1 MAKKSARSKGY
12 RKNVTKKPYLSK
24 KEIILLIAIVAVII
38 AGIVLFNAFYDDGSL
53 DVVDGVAQTQGE
65 NSLIIN
71 AGTGNAPRYF
81 KVGQL
86 ANVDGYAL
94 EAEMTGT
101 DENVN
106 HYIYRPEAESPID
119 QITVEATAYKAEQL
133 ASPTLAAYSS
143 TTDGVCSEMGEAEV
157 SGHEVQYF
165 TYRREQA
172 EDETAEPSSEAA
184 ETPSEDAADPEDAA
198 DEDAFTPAQTL
209 SAFVSVGDH
218 SVILQ
223 VRIAAESEADYVDD
237 SILVDAMN
245 QVLAALSFENK

>member
-24 KEIILLIAIVAVII
+24 KEIILLIVIVVVII
-38 AGIVLFNAFYDDGSL
+38 AGIVLFNLFYDDGSL

-65 NSLIIN
+65 NSLIVN

-86 ANVDGYAL
+86 SDVEGYAL
-94 EAEMTGT
+94 EAEMTGA

-106 HYIYRPEAESPID
+106 HFIYRPEGESSID
-119 QITVEATAYKAEQL
+119 QITVEATSYKADQL
-133 ASPTLAAYSS
+133 ASPTLAAYAS
-143 TTDGVCSEMGEAEV
+143 TTDGVCSEMGEVEAD
-157 SGHEVQYF
+157 GHKVQYF
-165 TYRREQA
+165 TYRRVQT
-172 EDETAEPSSEAA
+172 EDEASEPVPEATEAPAGGESQDVAE
-184 ETPSEDAADPEDAA
+184 ET
-198 DEDAFTPAQTL
+198 FTPTQTL
-209 SAFVSVGDH
+209 SAFVSAGDR

-223 VRIAAESEADYVDD
+223 VRVAAKSEADYVDD